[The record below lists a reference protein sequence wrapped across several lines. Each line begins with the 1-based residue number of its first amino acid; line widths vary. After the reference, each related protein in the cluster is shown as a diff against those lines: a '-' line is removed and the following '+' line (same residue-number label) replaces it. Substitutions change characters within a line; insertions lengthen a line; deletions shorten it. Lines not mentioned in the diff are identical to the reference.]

1 MLGRGVRWLA
11 SPEGPLLADARS
23 GPSKGAGQQPVLARQ
38 RQNWLAA
45 CSLVSLGLLPLAHA
59 ESPDRA
65 DPFGPQLS
73 WRPII
78 DIRGRLEGQGAPMP
92 DSRSVGQV
100 ARVGIEADRGIL
112 SARVSLQE
120 VRAWTGDGDALTTS
134 GSFAPEMA
142 EAWTRLDGELSPN
155 VGGRLTIGRQPL
167 QIDDGRLVGTRDWDL
182 QGQFLDAVR
191 FELTAAPFSLEVVNA
206 RRFEPPTGEEST
218 ADDPFGLGLTVLR
231 AGVGRAGP
239 DLDGKLDLLSVADAR
254 NTAAVTTTTG
264 FFGTL
269 STGRT
274 LAKVEAYV
282 QKNPHGDASF
292 TSGEF
297 AYVLGRRRAWVARV
311 RYSTASG
318 DPGTGD
324 LAAFQPVLGDTHDQ
338 FGLLDLLQPADEPGG
353 LTDFALIGELQ
364 AGARVLL
371 KGQAHRL
378 GSSLDGS
385 AYAYETD
392 LSMAWRIT
400 PYAAWELGV
409 GQASGGTLGLTAGG
423 YMQITVGM

>member
-1 MLGRGVRWLA
+1 MLGGGVRRAVAAAVA
-11 SPEGPLLADARS
+11 SIG
-23 GPSKGAGQQPVLARQ
+23 
-38 RQNWLAA
+38 
-45 CSLVSLGLLPLAHA
+45 LVPYAYA

-65 DPFGPQLS
+65 DPFGPQLT

-78 DIRGRLEGQGAPMP
+78 EIRGRLEGQGAPMP
-92 DSRSVGQV
+92 DTRSVGQV

-120 VRAWTGDGDALTTS
+120 VRAWAGEDDALTAS
-134 GSFAPEMA
+134 GPFAPEMA
-142 EAWTRLDGELSPN
+142 EAWARLDGELSPN
-155 VGGRLTIGRQPL
+155 VGGRVTIGRQRL
-167 QIDDGRLVGTRDWDL
+167 QIDEGRLVGTRDWDL

-191 FELTAAPFSLEVVNA
+191 FELAAAPFSFEAVNA
-206 RRFEPPTGEEST
+206 RRFGPAAGDGST

-239 DLDGKLDLLSVADAR
+239 NLDGKLDVLSVADAR
-254 NTAAVTTTTG
+254 KTAAVTTTTG
-264 FFGTL
+264 FFGAI

-274 LAKVEAYV
+274 LARAEAYV
-282 QKNPHGDASF
+282 QKNPNGDASF

-297 AYVLGRRRAWVARV
+297 GYVLGRRRAWVARV
-311 RYSTASG
+311 RYSAASG
-318 DPGTGD
+318 DSQTGS

-338 FGLLDLLQPADEPGG
+338 FGLLDLIQPADQPGG
-353 LTDFALIGELQ
+353 LTDFAAIGELQ

-371 KGQAHRL
+371 RAQAHRL
-378 GSSLDGS
+378 GSALDGA

-392 LSMAWRIT
+392 LSMTWRIT
-400 PYAAWELGV
+400 PYAACELGV

-423 YMQITVGM
+423 YLQINVGL